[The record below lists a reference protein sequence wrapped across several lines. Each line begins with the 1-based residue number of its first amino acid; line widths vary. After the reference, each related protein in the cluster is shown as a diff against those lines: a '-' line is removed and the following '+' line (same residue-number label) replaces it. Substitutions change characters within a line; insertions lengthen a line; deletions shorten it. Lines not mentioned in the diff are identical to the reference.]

1 MEVRQLSTA
10 WKVALIHPSSDG
22 AVVLL
27 SSDAQP
33 SQIIDVRPKSPH
45 RMSLRGRPRGRYGRR
60 WEPSR
65 YRAHYNFGYFSTVT
79 IMGRSICLRDG
90 LGVGK
95 WMILLRAYEFSGNDQ
110 VLGGTPKSDEAQW
123 CWNWTERCWISFDPA
138 KVCIKEWNCVCL
150 RYSHNVEPI
159 VFSPIEK

>member
-95 WMILLRAYEFSGNDQ
+95 WMSLLRTYDFLEMIRCWEERQNQMRHNG
-110 VLGGTPKSDEAQW
+110 